1 MLNFTIKPSTENTFV
16 ALEENPEG
24 CVNIMV
30 HDAEGRK
37 FRIAALANEKLYI
50 YWLQPDDARKV
61 SLELSDLGHPVVK
74 PGKSAYAYEDD
85 PAPANVHY
93 YPDDISDSS
102 Q

>member
-1 MLNFTIKPSTENTFV
+1 MFTVKPSAKNTFV
-16 ALEENPEG
+16 TLEEDPEG

-30 HDAEGRK
+30 HNAEGRK
-37 FRIAALANEKLYI
+37 FRIAALADEKLYVF
-50 YWLQPDDARKV
+50 WLHPDDARKV
-61 SLELSDLGHPVVK
+61 TLELSDLGHPVVK
-74 PGKSAYAYEDD
+74 PGKSAYAYENNPA